1 MGFITEL
8 LKLSDQ
14 YGLTPVLAIMLLVG
28 GFFLARGVLSTWNY
42 ARHQEAQGQNQIDN
56 SIAGALKDLAN
67 SNNLFSQRLGEMA
80 VQNNAIINAAST
92 ERLEQSRVL
101 TRTLD
106 RMEGMLSVM
115 DRTEKGQRMIS
126 NTLNEVND
134 RMQPMQTDLKEVNL
148 RTAGLESTFA
158 KQLEERFAPVI
169 ALLIG
174 MNGQLNGLVAAAQSS
189 GQSVEKIVQE
199 AARITQSTTK
209 IIEEFLLMKDMI
221 FDRDDRLADI
231 LISNNIKAPTREKDS
246 PHDTSSPTLPAAPD
260 LAAVGA
266 PAADL
271 PGGGPGGNA
280 DA

>member
-1 MGFITEL
+1 
-8 LKLSDQ
+8 
-14 YGLTPVLAIMLLVG
+14 
-28 GFFLARGVLSTWNY
+28 
-42 ARHQEAQGQNQIDN
+42 
-56 SIAGALKDLAN
+56 
-67 SNNLFSQRLGEMA
+67 
-80 VQNNAIINAAST
+80 
-92 ERLEQSRVL
+92 VL

-134 RMQPMQTDLKEVNL
+134 RIGPIQTDLRDVSL

-189 GQSVEKIVQE
+189 GQSVEKTVQE

-260 LAAVGA
+260 PVLAGA

-271 PGGGPGGNA
+271 PSGGPGHTGA
-280 DA
+280 